1 MENSHSIRREPWHV
15 VAEICSVRRAAESN
29 AEVIIELERGATLTV
44 DANASLPDGSTSS
57 GMAAE
62 RVRSSS
68 HFPSPLRGPL
78 LCPQMREQT
87 QGLIWLRLVEPERG
101 GGVFALVTCTS
112 QRAGWCLASECC
124 IGDAAALG
132 GVRSWLIDSVP
143 IPSSAQKWRY
153 VVVCCDGAFVREGLE
168 LTSTHLYTLVKNCVF
183 QVHERRVNEQG
194 LARLRT
200 DDGWI
205 SEDLNPL
212 SGQRG
217 PIATLLPLA
226 GPVAYR
232 VVFPDG
238 AVVRSTVELSSAI
251 VHHMRCGQVV
261 RVDEKQ
267 FSDHPAQHCVPRLRL
282 SHPCS
287 GWISQRLNREPPHDR
302 LVVDFVGVVNA
313 DPDRRAIASSDPSS
327 SVVRRSSK
335 VPGDR
340 DDLDGDDQTE
350 GQKGGKKS
358 RRLTDAINGETRCV
372 VCLSS
377 ARNATFVH
385 GETGH
390 IACCLNCA
398 RALKARGDTCPV
410 CRMHIDIVIQHFWA

>member
-1 MENSHSIRREPWHV
+1 
-15 VAEICSVRRAAESN
+15 
-29 AEVIIELERGATLTV
+29 
-44 DANASLPDGSTSS
+44 
-57 GMAAE
+57 MAIGP
-62 RVRSSS
+62 VKPNRS
-68 HFPSPLRGPL
+68 P
-78 LCPQMREQT
+78 
-87 QGLIWLRLVEPERG
+87 
-101 GGVFALVTCTS
+101 
-112 QRAGWCLASECC
+112 
-124 IGDAAALG
+124 
-132 GVRSWLIDSVP
+132 
-143 IPSSAQKWRY
+143 AQKWRY

-168 LTSTHLYTLVKNCVF
+168 LTSNHLYTLVKNCVF

-232 VVFPDG
+232 VVIPDG
-238 AVVRSTVELSSAI
+238 AVVRSTVELSSA
-251 VHHMRCGQVV
+251 VVDHMAPGQVV
-261 RVDEKQ
+261 CVDEKQ

-287 GWISQRLNREPPHDR
+287 GWISQRLNREPPDDT

-313 DPDRRAIASSDPSS
+313 DAGQRAIPSTDPSS

-335 VPGDR
+335 GLGDR
-340 DDLDGDDQTE
+340 DDHDVDDQTD
-350 GQKGGKKS
+350 GPRGGNKS

-398 RALKARGDTCPV
+398 RALKARGDSCPV
-410 CRMHIDIVIQHFWA
+410 CRMRIDLVIQHFWA